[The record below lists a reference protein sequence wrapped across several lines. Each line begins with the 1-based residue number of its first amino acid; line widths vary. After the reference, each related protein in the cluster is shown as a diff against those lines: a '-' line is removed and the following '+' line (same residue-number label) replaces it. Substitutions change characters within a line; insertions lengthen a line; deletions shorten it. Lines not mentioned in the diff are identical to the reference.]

1 MGGRADPFG
10 ADAPDE
16 KKLNLSGFKPRRP
29 VAPVKPEEIREIA
42 ERASFPSR
50 EPVAAPSAPEPAEA
64 RLFRTGRNI
73 QFSCKVTQA
82 LHDDIYALTD
92 ELARRTERQVP
103 GVRWTVGMTVERMVA
118 ALRKEMA
125 AE

>member
-1 MGGRADPFG
+1 MSGRADPFG
-10 ADAPDE
+10 ADAPGE
-16 KKLNLSGFKPRRP
+16 KIDLSGFKPRKP
-29 VAPVKPEEIREIA
+29 VAPVKPEEIRKVA

-50 EPVAAPSAPEPAEA
+50 EPVAAPPAPEPVEA

-92 ELARRTERQVP
+92 KLARRMEQQIP

-118 ALRKEMA
+118 ALRREL